1 MAINKIVVVLVQ
13 LLAFGVPTYSQTS
26 QKNVLVI
33 IGDDVG
39 FETSVYNNTVCKT
52 PNLERLAKRSVT
64 LRHGYTSVSSCS
76 PSRSAIMS
84 GLPSHQNGIYGLNG
98 GVHHF
103 NAFNGVKSLPVIL
116 KPHGI
121 KTGIIG
127 KKHVGPADVYKYDYE
142 KTEFQHPMLQVA
154 RNITNMKLL
163 VREFFATNSSMP
175 FLLYIGFNDCHR
187 CPENKYG
194 DFCEKFGNGQPGYG
208 DIPDWKPQYYDPA
221 DVIVPPFLPD
231 TPATRGD
238 ITNQYTSM
246 SRLDAG
252 IGMLLDELES
262 HGYLDDTLI
271 LYSADNGI
279 PFPNA
284 KTNLYESGMGE
295 PYLVSSPSDKSRW
308 GQVSE
313 AFASTTDILP
323 TVLEWFDV
331 PFPDYKLNGVTV
343 SLTGKSL
350 MPVTHGEPTSGF
362 DQVFSSHNFHE
373 VYMYYPMRVIRNKQ
387 YRLLHNLNYY
397 APYPLATDLYDNPT
411 FKDILNRT
419 LTGQPTKWF
428 KTLEQY
434 YYRDEF
440 ELYDLINDPLELTN
454 LAYKAEYA
462 SVFQEMKKTLY
473 KWRLDTND
481 YWKCYPEG
489 VRYLGHCADLHN
501 SPPY

>member
-1 MAINKIVVVLVQ
+1 MRNCSV
-13 LLAFGVPTYSQTS
+13 GVAQ
-26 QKNVLVI
+26 
-33 IGDDVG
+33 GDDVG
-39 FETSVYNNTVCKT
+39 FETSIYNNTVCRT
-52 PNLERLAKRSVT
+52 PNLERLAQRSVT
-64 LRHGYTSVSSCS
+64 LKHGYTSVSSCS

-103 NAFNGVKSLPVIL
+103 NAFSGVQSLPVIL
-116 KPHGI
+116 KPHGF

-142 KTEFQHPMLQVA
+142 RTEFNHPMLQVA

-163 VREFFATNSSMP
+163 VREFFATNASMP

-187 CPENKYG
+187 CPENKFG
-194 DFCEKFGNGQPGYG
+194 DFCEKFGNGQPEYG
-208 DIPDWKPQYYDPA
+208 VIPDWKPQYYDPA
-221 DVIVPPFLPD
+221 EVIVPPFLPD

-238 ITNQYTSM
+238 IANQYTVM

-262 HGYLDDTLI
+262 HGYLDNTLI
-271 LYSADNGI
+271 MYTADNGI

-295 PYLVSSPSDKSRW
+295 PYLVSSPVDRSRW
-308 GQVSE
+308 GQVSD
-313 AFASTTDILP
+313 AFASTTDILQP
-323 TVLEWFDV
+323 C
-331 PFPDYKLNGVTV
+331 
-343 SLTGKSL
+343 STGC
-350 MPVTHGEPTSGF
+350 
-362 DQVFSSHNFHE
+362 HNFHE
-373 VYMYYPMRVIRNKQ
+373 VYMYYPMRVIRDKQ

-397 APYPLATDLYDNPT
+397 APYPIATDLYDNPT

-419 LTGQPTKWF
+419 LSKQPTKWF

-440 ELYDLINDPLELTN
+440 ELYDQVNDPLELTN
-454 LAYKAEYA
+454 LAYDEKFA
-462 SVFQEMKKTLY
+462 SVFQKCRRRCINGVWIPTITGSVTL
-473 KWRLDTND
+473 R
-481 YWKCYPEG
+481 
-489 VRYLGHCADLHN
+489 V
-501 SPPY
+501 